1 MEEVN
6 SKHQVVVEEISNK
19 HLLVVEED
27 NNKHLV
33 VAALI
38 RMIIN
43 VVQIK
48 NKKYLFN

>member
-1 MEEVN
+1 VEEVN
-6 SKHQVVVEEISNK
+6 SKHQVVVEELNNK
-19 HLLVVEED
+19 HLLVVEKD
-27 NNKHLV
+27 NNKHLI

-43 VVQIK
+43 VAQIK